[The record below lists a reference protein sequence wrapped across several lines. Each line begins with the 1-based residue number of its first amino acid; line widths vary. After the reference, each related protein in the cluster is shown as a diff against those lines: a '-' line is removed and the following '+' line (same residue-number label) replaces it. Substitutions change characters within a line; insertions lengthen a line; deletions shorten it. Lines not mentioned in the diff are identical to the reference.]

1 MLHVNIRSVIINDMY
16 MVIRMMCVTHWEGR
30 AINDMYMVI
39 RMMCVTDWE
48 GRDINN
54 SPRDLSSKKGPI
66 LDF

>member
-1 MLHVNIRSVIINDMY
+1 
-16 MVIRMMCVTHWEGR
+16 MMCVTQWKGR